1 MAEHDRS
8 KSAQPNHPTL
18 WSTLYRECS
27 VATKGAI
34 ILTRDKQKLQ
44 DDVKKQFVCEFCG
57 LELSSRQQLI
67 AHTYRHT
74 GDLPFKCD
82 VQGGD
87 SIDMIWIIFGKFYFE
102 AFSILGILV
111 NSLPMISGLI
121 G

>member
-34 ILTRDKQKLQ
+34 ILTRDEQKLQ
-44 DDVKKQFVCEFCG
+44 DGVKKKKFVCEVCG

-87 SIDMIWIIFGKFYFE
+87 SIDILIIFGSF
-102 AFSILGILV
+102 LG
-111 NSLPMISGLI
+111 
-121 G
+121 